1 MTPGRQRGFAL
12 LAVLWTVTAL
22 TVLAGVSVTV
32 ARLGSET
39 TRNRLLLARAGWAR
53 EACAEILLARYAQ
66 DLSVRVLD
74 TTDLGR
80 GTWCRAGLEDEGGKL
95 NVNLATPDALRA
107 VLRAQVRDSLAADSV
122 VERIVQRRRQVP
134 LVDLRELALLPGL
147 DSSLVADL
155 VAVLTARGPGTIDVN
170 AASSPVLATLP
181 GMTDEAV
188 AVITERRSSGR
199 PVTTPDELAQ
209 LVSPNARAALYG
221 AYPDFARAA
230 TFSPRAFVGV
240 VEGGIRR
247 SPLTAR
253 LTMTL
258 VPTTGRLAV
267 IRRETE

>member
-1 MTPGRQRGFAL
+1 VTPGRQRGFAL

-181 GMTDEAV
+181 GLTGAAV
-188 AVITERRSSGR
+188 
-199 PVTTPDELAQ
+199 
-209 LVSPNARAALYG
+209 
-221 AYPDFARAA
+221 
-230 TFSPRAFVGV
+230 
-240 VEGGIRR
+240 
-247 SPLTAR
+247 
-253 LTMTL
+253 
-258 VPTTGRLAV
+258 
-267 IRRETE
+267 